1 LIFPIY
7 QSKEKSFLLKRK
19 DFRKE
24 KDMNVNRRT
33 IIGILGLIIISIAI
47 FLGAYYNLI
56 QPNHEGMMDMWAILL
71 ICIPVGLL
79 IVFII
84 LENIFPT
91 GAPVKGNKITE
102 RILDI
107 IAIML
112 FPIAIIF
119 SIFSFQRYNVKKR
132 LRFLKKYGFA
142 VETNKNVYTYKLEN
156 IYILI
161 QQDYTYQIS
170 FDYGNTYT
178 NLYDCN
184 IGIEQDKNK
193 VKNDLI
199 EYESSHPVD
208 KQRGDV
214 IDTLVSV
221 INFLKKNIDEIL
233 NCKVNR

>member
-1 LIFPIY
+1 
-7 QSKEKSFLLKRK
+7 
-19 DFRKE
+19 
-24 KDMNVNRRT
+24 MNVNKRT

-56 QPNHEGMMDMWAILL
+56 QPNHEGTMDMWAILL
-71 ICIPVGLL
+71 ICIPAGLL

-91 GAPVKGNKITE
+91 DAPVKSNKITE

-132 LRFLKKYGFA
+132 LKFLKKYGFA

-156 IYILI
+156 IYPAARAE
-161 QQDYTYQIS
+161 DS
-170 FDYGNTYT
+170 G
-178 NLYDCN
+178 
-184 IGIEQDKNK
+184 
-193 VKNDLI
+193 
-199 EYESSHPVD
+199 
-208 KQRGDV
+208 RR
-214 IDTLVSV
+214 
-221 INFLKKNIDEIL
+221 L
-233 NCKVNR
+233 NN

>member
-1 LIFPIY
+1 
-7 QSKEKSFLLKRK
+7 
-19 DFRKE
+19 
-24 KDMNVNRRT
+24 MNVNRRT
-33 IIGILGLIIISIAI
+33 IIGILGLISISIAI

-56 QPNHEGMMDMWAILL
+56 QPNHEGTMDMWAILL

-91 GAPVKGNKITE
+91 GAPVKSNKITE
-102 RILDI
+102 RILEI
-107 IAIML
+107 IIVIMF
-112 FPIAIIF
+112 FPLAIIF
-119 SIFSFQRYNVKKR
+119 SISSFQRYNVKKR
-132 LRFLKKYGFA
+132 LKFLKKYGFA

-184 IGIEQDKNK
+184 IGVEQDRNK

-199 EYESSHPVD
+199 EYKGTHPVD
-208 KQRGDV
+208 IQRGDA
-214 IDTLVSV
+214 IDTLASV

-233 NCKVNR
+233 NCKVNK

>member
-1 LIFPIY
+1 
-7 QSKEKSFLLKRK
+7 
-19 DFRKE
+19 
-24 KDMNVNRRT
+24 MNVNKRR

-56 QPNHEGMMDMWAILL
+56 QPNHEGTMDMWAILL

-79 IVFII
+79 IIFII

-91 GAPVKGNKITE
+91 GAPVKSNKITE

-132 LRFLKKYGFA
+132 LKFLKKYGFA

-170 FDYGNTYT
+170 FDHGNTYT

-184 IGIEQDKNK
+184 IGAEQDRNK

-199 EYESSHPVD
+199 EYESSHLVD
-208 KQRGDV
+208 KQRGDA
-214 IDTLVSV
+214 IDTLASV

-233 NCKVNR
+233 NCKVNK